1 MSNAARMPELFIQ
14 SPPTGATAIR
24 DALSALGRHW
34 LVFAVVTT
42 SVSAAASAVVLH
54 LAPAYTSVAT
64 ISVRP
69 EQADPLAPVSAA
81 SSKLDDGAIETQ
93 VDALKSR
100 EIARAVVEALAI
112 GTTRPAPSWP
122 EQVLCQAVT
131 SIPFCTRPITAPM
144 LGERVDGFLKQLT
157 VLSNG
162 RSQVVSVGY
171 TSSDPVQ
178 AAAAANMVVTLAQ
191 QQQIARQAE
200 SLRRTTDW
208 LDNRANDLNIRLG
221 AAEANAGAFRAKS
234 GLNENTVGAASSPL
248 IASQIASAA
257 ADYSQAQGQLAA
269 AEARAGAIGS
279 AKGGTQRAI
288 RLQEEPLVVAASTA
302 LNVLYSQRALL
313 AQSYGDRY
321 PPLVA
326 LNNQIAQAEH
336 KLAAETGR
344 AVASI
349 NEDLAVKREQV
360 ARLGRN
366 LAALRTQGNATAGPL
381 VELKALD
388 REAASAGSI
397 YQTFFARARE
407 VADRSG
413 ILQPSIEFVSH
424 AETPDFPS
432 FPQTNR
438 LLMGAALFG
447 LVSGAG
453 AAFGRSFFAQDN
465 TVGERAS
472 QQLALPLLASVPA
485 IPMSKRL
492 MGSLPRY
499 TARYPFSPVAE
510 SIRSLVAHLTI
521 VGYGQD
527 GLLGSVVVTSATGEE
542 GKSTICVWLA
552 EAVAKTGQR
561 SLLIDGDHRK
571 GNLHR
576 TLGKVARPGLTEWVS
591 GEAQLK
597 DVIQTDETT
606 GMDFVAAG
614 APMTR
619 PFSQPELARL
629 QAMLDRVKQ
638 QYGAVV
644 IDTPPILAMAD
655 ALLFARLVD
664 HTVLVCRWE
673 RTGRVAVQ
681 GCIERLRSAGAKM
694 SGVVLSMVDASSSA
708 RYGEGATR
716 RDVKL
721 LERYYGS

>member
-14 SPPTGATAIR
+14 SPPTGASAIR

-42 SVSAAASAVVLH
+42 SVSAAASAVILH

-112 GTTRPAPSWP
+112 GTTRLAPSWP

-269 AEARAGAIGS
+269 AEARSGAIGS
-279 AKGGTQRAI
+279 AKGSTQRAI

-313 AQSYGDRY
+313 TQNYGDRY

-336 KLAAETGR
+336 KLAGETGR
-344 AVASI
+344 AVGSI

-366 LAALRTQGNATAGPL
+366 LAELRAQGNATTGPL
-381 VELKALD
+381 VQLKALD
-388 REAASAGSI
+388 REAASAGTI

-407 VADRSG
+407 IADRSG

-424 AETPDFPS
+424 ADVPEFPS

-447 LVSGAG
+447 LISGAG
-453 AAFGRSFFAQDN
+453 AAFGRNFFAQDT
-465 TVGERAS
+465 TVSDRAS
-472 QQLALPLLASVPA
+472 QQLSLPLLASVPEVP
-485 IPMSKRL
+485 ISKRL
-492 MGSLPRY
+492 MRSLPRY
-499 TARYPFSPVAE
+499 VERNPFSPVAE
-510 SIRSLVAHLTI
+510 SIRSLVAQLTL
-521 VGYGQD
+521 VGYGQE
-527 GLLGSVVVTSATGEE
+527 GLLGSVVVTSATAEE

-606 GMDFVAAG
+606 GMDFIAAG
-614 APMTR
+614 SSMTR

-664 HTVLVCRWE
+664 HTVLVCRWDH
-673 RTGRVAVQ
+673 TGRAAVQ
-681 GCIERLRSAGAKM
+681 GCIDRLRSAGAKM
-694 SGVVLSMVDASSSA
+694 AGVVMSMVDPAA

-721 LERYYGS
+721 LERYYGG

>member
-14 SPPTGATAIR
+14 PATGASAIR

-34 LVFAVVTT
+34 LVFTLVAT
-42 SVSAAASAVVLH
+42 SVSAAASAVILH
-54 LAPAYTSVAT
+54 LSPVYTSVAT

-69 EQADPLAPVSAA
+69 EQADPLASMNSTSA
-81 SSKLDDGAIETQ
+81 KLDDGAVETQ

-112 GTTRPAPSWP
+112 GKTRPTPSWP
-122 EQVLCQAVT
+122 VQVLCDAVPRI
-131 SIPFCTRPITAPM
+131 SFCTRPVTVPT
-144 LGERVDGFLKQLT
+144 LGERVDDFLRQLT

-171 TSSDPVQ
+171 TSSDPTQ

-191 QQQIARQAE
+191 QRQVTHRAE
-200 SLRRTTDW
+200 NLRRTTEW
-208 LDNRANDLNIRLG
+208 LDNRAHDLNTRLG
-221 AAEANAGAFRAKS
+221 AAEAAAGAFRAKS
-234 GLNENTVGAASSPL
+234 GLNENAVGATSSPL

-269 AEARAGAIGS
+269 AEARAGAVGS
-279 AKGGTQRAI
+279 ARGTTQRAI
-288 RLQEEPLVVAASTA
+288 RLTEEPVVVVASTA
-302 LNVLYSQRALL
+302 LNALYSQRALL
-313 AQSYGDRY
+313 AQNYGDRY

-326 LNNQIAQAEH
+326 INSQISQAEA

-344 AVASI
+344 AVGSI
-349 NEDLAVKREQV
+349 NEDLAIRREQV

-366 LAALRTQGNATAGPL
+366 LADLRAQGNATTGPL
-381 VELKALD
+381 VQLKALD
-388 REAASAGSI
+388 REAASVGTI

-407 VADRSG
+407 IADRSG

-424 AETPDFPS
+424 ADVPDFPS

-447 LVSGAG
+447 LISGAG
-453 AAFGRSFFAQDN
+453 AAFGRSFLSLDT
-465 TVGERAS
+465 TVSDKAS
-472 QQLALPLLASVPA
+472 QQLGLPLLASVPA
-485 IPMSKRL
+485 LTLSKRL
-492 MGSLPRY
+492 FRSLPRY
-499 TARYPFSPVAE
+499 VERNPFSPIAE
-510 SIRSLVAHLTI
+510 SIRSLVAQLTLA
-521 VGYGQD
+521 GYGQN
-527 GLLGSVVVTSATGEE
+527 GLLGSVVTSATAEE

-576 TLGKVARPGLTEWVS
+576 TLGKVARPGLTEWVR
-591 GEAQLK
+591 GEAQLT
-597 DVIQTDETT
+597 DVIQTDEIN
-606 GMDFVAAG
+606 GMDFIAAG
-614 APMTR
+614 GPLSR

-644 IDTPPILAMAD
+644 VDTPPLLAMAD
-655 ALLFARLVD
+655 ALLYARLVD
-664 HTVLVCRWE
+664 HTVLVCRWDH
-673 RTGRVAVQ
+673 TGRAAVQ
-681 GCIERLRSAGAKM
+681 ACLDRLRAAGARM
-694 SGVVLSMVDASSSA
+694 AGVVMSMVDPAA
-708 RYGEGATR
+708 RYGEGATK

-721 LERYYGS
+721 LERYYGG

>member
-14 SPPTGATAIR
+14 SPPTGASAIR

-42 SVSAAASAVVLH
+42 SVSAAASAVILH

-269 AEARAGAIGS
+269 AEARSGAIGS
-279 AKGGTQRAI
+279 AKGSTQRAI

-313 AQSYGDRY
+313 TQNYGDRY

-336 KLAAETGR
+336 KLAGETGR
-344 AVASI
+344 AVGSI

-366 LAALRTQGNATAGPL
+366 LAELRAQGNATTGPL
-381 VELKALD
+381 VQLKALD
-388 REAASAGSI
+388 REAASAGTI

-407 VADRSG
+407 IADRSG

-424 AETPDFPS
+424 ADVPEFPS

-447 LVSGAG
+447 LISGAG
-453 AAFGRSFFAQDN
+453 AAFGRNFFAQDT
-465 TVGERAS
+465 TVSDRAS
-472 QQLALPLLASVPA
+472 QQLSLPLLASVPEVP
-485 IPMSKRL
+485 ISKRL
-492 MGSLPRY
+492 MRSLPRY
-499 TARYPFSPVAE
+499 VERNPFSPVAE
-510 SIRSLVAHLTI
+510 SIRSLVAQLTL
-521 VGYGQD
+521 VGYGQE
-527 GLLGSVVVTSATGEE
+527 GLLGSVVVTSATAEE

-606 GMDFVAAG
+606 GMDFIAAG
-614 APMTR
+614 SSMTR

-664 HTVLVCRWE
+664 HTVLVCRWDH
-673 RTGRVAVQ
+673 TGRAAVQ
-681 GCIERLRSAGAKM
+681 GCIDRLRSAGAKM
-694 SGVVLSMVDASSSA
+694 AGVVMSMVDPAA

-721 LERYYGS
+721 LERYYGG

>member
-14 SPPTGATAIR
+14 SPPTGASAIR

-42 SVSAAASAVVLH
+42 SVSAAASAVILH

-112 GTTRPAPSWP
+112 GTTRLAPSWP

-257 ADYSQAQGQLAA
+257 ADYSQAQGQLVA
-269 AEARAGAIGS
+269 AEARSGAIGS
-279 AKGGTQRAI
+279 AKGSTQRAI

-313 AQSYGDRY
+313 TQNYGDRY

-336 KLAAETGR
+336 KLAGETGR
-344 AVASI
+344 AVGSI

-366 LAALRTQGNATAGPL
+366 LAELRAQGNATTGPL
-381 VELKALD
+381 VQLKALD
-388 REAASAGSI
+388 REAASAGTI

-407 VADRSG
+407 IADRSG

-424 AETPDFPS
+424 ADVPEFPS

-447 LVSGAG
+447 LISGAG
-453 AAFGRSFFAQDN
+453 AAFGRNFFAQDT
-465 TVGERAS
+465 TVSDRAS
-472 QQLALPLLASVPA
+472 QQLSLPLLASVPEVP
-485 IPMSKRL
+485 ISKRL
-492 MGSLPRY
+492 MRSLPRY
-499 TARYPFSPVAE
+499 VERNPFSPVAE
-510 SIRSLVAHLTI
+510 SIRSLVAQLTL
-521 VGYGQD
+521 VGYGQE
-527 GLLGSVVVTSATGEE
+527 GLLGSVVVTSATAEE

-606 GMDFVAAG
+606 GMDFIAAG
-614 APMTR
+614 SSMTR

-664 HTVLVCRWE
+664 HTVLVCRWDH
-673 RTGRVAVQ
+673 TGRAAVQ
-681 GCIERLRSAGAKM
+681 GCIDRLRSAGAKM
-694 SGVVLSMVDASSSA
+694 AGVVMSMVDPAA

-721 LERYYGS
+721 LERYYGG

>member
-14 SPPTGATAIR
+14 SPPTGASAIR

-42 SVSAAASAVVLH
+42 SVSAAASAVILH

-257 ADYSQAQGQLAA
+257 ADYSQAQGQLVA
-269 AEARAGAIGS
+269 AEARSGAIGS
-279 AKGGTQRAI
+279 AKGSTQRAI

-313 AQSYGDRY
+313 TQNYGDRY

-336 KLAAETGR
+336 KLAGETGR
-344 AVASI
+344 AVGSI

-366 LAALRTQGNATAGPL
+366 LAELRAQGNATTGPL
-381 VELKALD
+381 VQLKALD
-388 REAASAGSI
+388 REAASAGTI

-407 VADRSG
+407 IADRSG

-424 AETPDFPS
+424 ADVPEFPS

-447 LVSGAG
+447 LISGAG
-453 AAFGRSFFAQDN
+453 AAFGRNFFAQDT
-465 TVGERAS
+465 TVSDRAS
-472 QQLALPLLASVPA
+472 QQLSLPLLASVPEVP
-485 IPMSKRL
+485 ISKRL
-492 MGSLPRY
+492 MRSLPRY
-499 TARYPFSPVAE
+499 VERNPFSPVAE
-510 SIRSLVAHLTI
+510 SIRSLVAQLTL
-521 VGYGQD
+521 VGYGQE
-527 GLLGSVVVTSATGEE
+527 GLLGSVVVTSATAEE

-606 GMDFVAAG
+606 GMDFIAAG
-614 APMTR
+614 SSMTR

-644 IDTPPILAMAD
+644 IDTPPILAMAA

-664 HTVLVCRWE
+664 HTVLVCRWDH
-673 RTGRVAVQ
+673 TGRAAVQ
-681 GCIERLRSAGAKM
+681 GCIDRLRSAGAKM
-694 SGVVLSMVDASSSA
+694 AGVVMSMVDPAA

-721 LERYYGS
+721 LERYYGG